1 MAAKTK
7 KVQVNI
13 NREIAVEAESIIDQI
28 GLTPTTVINSLYR
41 EIIVAGRIPLNFAL
55 TPRQKAII
63 DFQDA
68 IKDVPTKKVTTQ
80 KELEEFFDE
89 D

>member
-1 MAAKTK
+1 MTTSTK

-13 NREIAVEAESIIDQI
+13 NREVALEAENIIAEI
-28 GLTPTTVINSLYR
+28 GLTPTVVINSLYR
-41 EIIVAGRIPLNFAL
+41 EIINTGRIPLTFAL

-63 DFQDA
+63 ELQKA
-68 IKDVPTKKVTTQ
+68 VESVPTKKVETQ
-80 KELEEFFDE
+80 KDLEDFFDE